1 MFRALRLYSP
11 YILGQKSPAGL
22 FAAQCRATGCRCAGE
37 LSSGRKK
44 RVVFC
49 NLYSTPV
56 LLPDLRR
63 AGRSGGRRAVIQVHY
78 GLDLY
83 DQTPGTCLVAGLDLG
98 QQATRLQ

>member
-1 MFRALRLYSP
+1 MFHALRLNKP

-44 RVVFC
+44 RAVLC

-56 LLPDLRR
+56 LLPGRRR
-63 AGRSGGRRAVIQVHY
+63 AGRSGGRRAAIQVHY

-83 DQTPGTCLVAGLDLG
+83 DRTLGANSPVLVPS
-98 QQATRLQ
+98 TMY

>member
-1 MFRALRLYSP
+1 MFHALRLYKP

-22 FAAQCRATGCRCAGE
+22 FAAQCRATGCRCTGE

-44 RVVFC
+44 RAVLC

-56 LLPDLRR
+56 LLPGRRR

-83 DQTPGTCLVAGLDLG
+83 DRTLELQLTDL
-98 QQATRLQ
+98 ALPV